1 MLRQRKLINF
11 PCVDWLGIKPTP
23 LSGKKS
29 PVAEDRLLSNGDCE
43 EKIEEKITENSS
55 SNFPTFPT
63 ALYQLS
69 SVILCKREHFIS
81 VCPVL

>member
-11 PCVDWLGIKPTP
+11 PCVDWLSNRPTP
-23 LSGKKS
+23 LSGKKF
-29 PVAEDRLLSNGDCE
+29 PAAEDRPLSNGNCE
-43 EKIEEKITENSS
+43 EKIPEKSS

-69 SVILCKREHFIS
+69 SVILSKRKHFIS